1 MPNIRPISDLRNSAN
16 EISDFCKQTREPVF
30 ITRNG
35 TGDMVVQSMAE
46 YERQQ
51 ALIDLYSKLSVA
63 EAEIADGA
71 EGEDFLRVA
80 GELRGWCMDVYKV
93 KIYPAAKRDLQQIV
107 DYLNTLSAQAALR
120 YYDLLVEQ
128 ISSLS
133 HMPFR
138 CPRPRDAALAAKG
151 YRYLLVEKYLVFYV
165 VVGDTVQ
172 IRRILYARRNYQ
184 SVLADPMS

>member
-71 EGEDFLRVA
+71 EGEDFLQV
-80 GELRGWCMDVYKV
+80 
-93 KIYPAAKRDLQQIV
+93 V
-107 DYLNTLSAQAALR
+107 DYLNTLSAQVALR

-165 VVGDTVQ
+165 VAGDTVQ